1 MSLRADLLEYAD
13 VLEFAGQVLG
23 PCELEQD
30 YSWAHDMSA
39 VLRLRDAR
47 GVTWFAKRHHERVRH
62 EAEVTAYRQWVPAL
76 SGHAPRLH
84 AADDLRSAIIVSAIP
99 GEPVPWPAADPCA
112 LPDTDRL
119 AEQALQREAGV
130 LLRRFHD
137 AQPPLP
143 WDDWGAAKIAEFD
156 GLMPMASQLLGKRD
170 LALARA
176 EVEALSGL
184 PCPGQVPCHRD
195 YTPRNWLVKD
205 GIQYVIDF
213 EHARLDVW
221 LADLARLHLGIW
233 PDRPD
238 LKHSSPAT
246 AASSATPTMPSCK
259 ASPHSPQ
266 PGSSSKPAKSGS
278 PPSKT
283 LSAPRCS
290 GSSQPGPRHCRQ
302 HAPASAGPASAS
314 TRPALMTHPQNRSV

>member
-1 MSLRADLLEYAD
+1 MSLPADLLEYAD
-13 VLEFAGQVLG
+13 LLEFAGQVLG

-30 YSWAHDMSA
+30 HSWAHGMSA

-47 GVTWFAKRHHERVRH
+47 GVTWFAKQHRERDRH

-84 AADDLRSAIIVSAIP
+84 AVDKLRSAIIVSAIP
-99 GEPVPWPAADPCA
+99 GELVPWPAADLRA
-112 LPDTDRL
+112 IPDTDRL
-119 AEQALQREAGV
+119 AEQALHREAGV

-137 AQPPLP
+137 ARPPLP
-143 WDDWGAAKIAEFD
+143 WDDFGAAKIAEFD
-156 GLMPMASQLLGKRD
+156 GLMPMASDLLGNRD
-170 LALARA
+170 LALARS
-176 EVEALSGL
+176 EIERLSGL

-233 PDRPD
+233 PDQPD
-238 LKHSSPAT
+238 LKAAFLAGYGRQLSDTDHAILQGVAALTAT
-246 AASSATPTMPSCK
+246 WLVVK
-259 ASPHSPQ
+259 A
-266 PGSSSKPAKSGS
+266 
-278 PPSKT
+278 
-283 LSAPRCS
+283 REI
-290 GSSQPGPRHCRQ
+290 RQ
-302 HAPASAGPASAS
+302 
-314 TRPALMTHPQNRSV
+314 PALEDAFRAALQRLLPAGA

>member
-1 MSLRADLLEYAD
+1 MSRRADLLEYAD
-13 VLEFAGQVLG
+13 VLEFAQQVLG

-30 YSWAHDMSA
+30 SSWAHGLSA

-47 GVTWFAKRHHERVRH
+47 GVTWFAKRHRERNRH

-76 SGHAPRLH
+76 NGHAPRLH
-84 AADDLRSAIIVSAIP
+84 AADDSRSAIIVSAIP
-99 GEPVPWPAADPCA
+99 GEPVPWPAADLCG

-119 AEQALQREAGV
+119 AEQVLHREAGV

-143 WDDWGAAKIAEFD
+143 WHDWGAAKIAEFD
-156 GLMPMASQLLGKRD
+156 GLTPMAPQLLGKRD

-176 EVEALSGL
+176 EVEALSDL

-205 GIQYVIDF
+205 GVQHVIDF

-221 LADLARLHLGIW
+221 LADLARLQLGIW
-233 PDRPD
+233 PGRPD
-238 LKHSSPAT
+238 LKEAFLAGYGRQLSDTDHAILQGVAALTAT
-246 AASSATPTMPSCK
+246 WLVVK
-259 ASPHSPQ
+259 A
-266 PGSSSKPAKSGS
+266 
-278 PPSKT
+278 
-283 LSAPRCS
+283 REI
-290 GSSQPGPRHCRQ
+290 RQ
-302 HAPASAGPASAS
+302 
-314 TRPALMTHPQNRSV
+314 PALEDAFRTALHRLLPAGA

>member
-30 YSWAHDMSA
+30 YSWAHGMSA

-47 GVTWFAKRHHERVRH
+47 GVTWFAKRHRERDRY

-76 SGHAPRLH
+76 SGHAP
-84 AADDLRSAIIVSAIP
+84 
-99 GEPVPWPAADPCA
+99 
-112 LPDTDRL
+112 
-119 AEQALQREAGV
+119 GV

-156 GLMPMASQLLGKRD
+156 GLMPMASELLGKRD

-176 EVEALSGL
+176 EVETLSGL

-205 GIQYVIDF
+205 GVQYVIDF

-238 LKHSSPAT
+238 LKEAFLVGYGRQLSDTDHAILQGVAALTAT
-246 AASSATPTMPSCK
+246 WLVVK
-259 ASPHSPQ
+259 A
-266 PGSSSKPAKSGS
+266 
-278 PPSKT
+278 
-283 LSAPRCS
+283 REI
-290 GSSQPGPRHCRQ
+290 RQ
-302 HAPASAGPASAS
+302 
-314 TRPALMTHPQNRSV
+314 PALEDAFRAALQRLLRAGA

>member
-30 YSWAHDMSA
+30 YSWAHGMSA

-47 GVTWFAKRHHERVRH
+47 GVSWFAKQHRERDRH
-62 EAEVTAYRQWVPAL
+62 EAEVTAYRQWVLAL

-84 AADDLRSAIIVSAIP
+84 AADDVRSALIVSAIP
-99 GEPVPWPAADPCA
+99 GEPVPWPAADLRA

-137 AQPPLP
+137 AQRPVP
-143 WDDWGAAKIAEFD
+143 WDDWGTAKVAEFD
-156 GLMPMASQLLGKRD
+156 GLIPMASRLLGKRD
-170 LALARA
+170 LALVRA
-176 EVEALSGL
+176 EVATLSGL

-205 GIQYVIDF
+205 GVQYVIDF

-238 LKHSSPAT
+238 LKEAFLAGYGRQLSETDHAILQGVAALTAT
-246 AASSATPTMPSCK
+246 WLIVK
-259 ASPHSPQ
+259 A
-266 PGSSSKPAKSGS
+266 
-278 PPSKT
+278 
-283 LSAPRCS
+283 REI
-290 GSSQPGPRHCRQ
+290 RQ
-302 HAPASAGPASAS
+302 
-314 TRPALMTHPQNRSV
+314 PALEDAFRAALQRLLPAGA

>member
-13 VLEFAGQVLG
+13 VLEFAGHVLG

-30 YSWAHDMSA
+30 YSWAHGMSA

-47 GVTWFAKRHHERVRH
+47 GVAWFAKRHRERDRH

-76 SGHAPRLH
+76 GGHAPRLR
-84 AADDLRSAIIVSAIP
+84 AADDLRSAIIVSAIG
-99 GEPVPWPAADPCA
+99 GEPVPWPAADLCA

-119 AEQALQREAGV
+119 AEQALHREAGM
-130 LLRRFHD
+130 LLRRLHH

-143 WDDWGAAKIAEFD
+143 WDDFGAAKIAEFD
-156 GLMPMASQLLGKRD
+156 SLMPMASQLLGKRD

-176 EVEALSGL
+176 QVETLSGL
-184 PCPGQVPCHRD
+184 PWPGQVPCHRD

-205 GIQYVIDF
+205 GVQYVIDF

-238 LKHSSPAT
+238 LKQAFLAGYGRQLNDTDHAILQGVAALTATWLVVKAREIRQPALEDAFRTALQRLLPAGGPAT
-246 AASSATPTMPSCK
+246 ADSM
-259 ASPHSPQ
+259 
-266 PGSSSKPAKSGS
+266 
-278 PPSKT
+278 
-283 LSAPRCS
+283 R
-290 GSSQPGPRHCRQ
+290 
-302 HAPASAGPASAS
+302 
-314 TRPALMTHPQNRSV
+314 

>member
-1 MSLRADLLEYAD
+1 

-30 YSWAHDMSA
+30 YSWAHGMSA

-47 GVTWFAKRHHERVRH
+47 GVTWFAKRHRERDRY
-62 EAEVTAYRQWVPAL
+62 EAEVSAYRQSVPAL

-99 GEPVPWPAADPCA
+99 GEPVRWPATDHCA
-112 LPDTDRL
+112 LSDTDRL

-130 LLRRFHD
+130 LRRFHD

-143 WDDWGAAKIAEFD
+143 WDHLGAAKIAGFN
-156 GLMPMASQLLGKRD
+156 GLMPMASELLGKRD
-170 LALARA
+170 LALSRA
-176 EVEALSGL
+176 EVETLRGL
-184 PCPGQVPCHRD
+184 PCSGQVPCHRD

-205 GIQYVIDF
+205 GVQSVIDF

-238 LKHSSPAT
+238 LKEAFLVGYGRQLSDTDHAILQPSVVEAAG
-246 AASSATPTMPSCK
+246 AASEA
-259 ASPHSPQ
+259 
-266 PGSSSKPAKSGS
+266 
-278 PPSKT
+278 
-283 LSAPRCS
+283 RC
-290 GSSQPGPRHCRQ
+290 PGPDSQ
-302 HAPASAGPASAS
+302 AVDT
-314 TRPALMTHPQNRSV
+314 TRGAVRR

>member
-1 MSLRADLLEYAD
+1 MSLRADLREYAG

-30 YSWAHDMSA
+30 CSWAHGLSA

-47 GVTWFAKRHHERVRH
+47 GVAWFAKRHCGRDRH
-62 EAEVTAYRQWVPAL
+62 EAEVTAYRRWVPAL
-76 SGHAPRLH
+76 GGHAPRLH
-84 AADDLRSAIIVSAIP
+84 AADGLRSAIIVSAVP
-99 GEPVPWPAADPCA
+99 GEPVPWPAADLGA
-112 LPDTDRL
+112 LPDGNRR

-137 AQPPLP
+137 GQLPLP
-143 WDDWGAAKIAEFD
+143 CDGWGAWVAEFD

-176 EVEALSGL
+176 QVETLSGL
-184 PCPGQVPCHRD
+184 PCPGRVPCHRD
-195 YTPRNWLVKD
+195 YTPRNWLVRD
-205 GIQYVIDF
+205 GVQYVIDF

-238 LKHSSPAT
+238 LKAAFLDGYGRQLSDADHAVLQGVAVLTAT
-246 AASSATPTMPSCK
+246 WLVVK
-259 ASPHSPQ
+259 AREICQ
-266 PGSSSKPAKSGS
+266 
-278 PPSKT
+278 
-283 LSAPRCS
+283 
-290 GSSQPGPRHCRQ
+290 
-302 HAPASAGPASAS
+302 
-314 TRPALMTHPQNRSV
+314 PALEAAFRAALQRLLRAGTRST

>member
-1 MSLRADLLEYAD
+1 MSLRADPLEYAD
-13 VLEFAGQVLG
+13 VLDFAGNMLG

-30 YSWAHDMSA
+30 YSWPHGMSV

-47 GVTWFAKRHHERVRH
+47 GVSWFAKRHRERDRY
-62 EAEVTAYRQWVPAL
+62 EAEVTAYRRWVPAL
-76 SGHAPRLH
+76 AGHSPRLH
-84 AADDLRSAIIVSAIP
+84 AADDLRSAIIVSAVP
-99 GEPVPWPAADPCA
+99 GEPVPWPAADLCTP
-112 LPDTDRL
+112 PDTDPL

-143 WDDWGAAKIAEFD
+143 WDDLGAARLAEFD
-156 GLMPMASQLLGKRD
+156 GFMPMASKLLDRRD
-170 LALARA
+170 LALARMQVA
-176 EVEALSGL
+176 TLSGL

-205 GIQYVIDF
+205 GVQYVIDF

-238 LKHSSPAT
+238 LRQAFLVGYGRQLSDTDHAILQGV
-246 AASSATPTMPSCK
+246 SALTSTWLIVK
-259 ASPHSPQ
+259 AR
-266 PGSSSKPAKSGS
+266 AI
-278 PPSKT
+278 
-283 LSAPRCS
+283 
-290 GSSQPGPRHCRQ
+290 RQ
-302 HAPASAGPASAS
+302 
-314 TRPALMTHPQNRSV
+314 PALEDAFRAALQRLLRAEA

>member
-1 MSLRADLLEYAD
+1 MSLRSDLLEHAE
-13 VLEFAGQVLG
+13 VLDFAGQVLG
-23 PCELEQD
+23 PCELEHD
-30 YSWAHDMSA
+30 YSWAHGMSA

-47 GVTWFAKRHHERVRH
+47 GVTWFAKRHRERDRH

-84 AADDLRSAIIVSAIP
+84 AASDVRSAIIVSAIP
-99 GEPVPWPAADPCA
+99 GEPVPWPAADLCA

-143 WDDWGAAKIAEFD
+143 WDDLGAAKIAEFD
-156 GLMPMASQLLGKRD
+156 GLMPMASELLGKRD

-176 EVEALSGL
+176 KVETLSGL

-195 YTPRNWLVKD
+195 YTPRNWLVND
-205 GIQYVIDF
+205 GVQYVIDF

-238 LKHSSPAT
+238 LKEAFLDGYGRQLSDTDHAILQGVAALTATWLVVKARQIQQPALEDAFR
-246 AASSATPTMPSCK
+246 AAL
-259 ASPHSPQ
+259 Q
-266 PGSSSKPAKSGS
+266 RL
-278 PPSKT
+278 
-283 LSAPRCS
+283 LSAE
-290 GSSQPGPRHCRQ
+290 
-302 HAPASAGPASAS
+302 APAE
-314 TRPALMTHPQNRSV
+314 

>member
-1 MSLRADLLEYAD
+1 
-13 VLEFAGQVLG
+13 
-23 PCELEQD
+23 
-30 YSWAHDMSA
+30 MSA

-119 AEQALQREAGV
+119 AEQALQRAAGV

-205 GIQYVIDF
+205 GVQYVIDF

-238 LKHSSPAT
+238 LKEAFLVGYGRQLSDTDHAILQGVAALTAT
-246 AASSATPTMPSCK
+246 WLVVK
-259 ASPHSPQ
+259 A
-266 PGSSSKPAKSGS
+266 
-278 PPSKT
+278 
-283 LSAPRCS
+283 REI
-290 GSSQPGPRHCRQ
+290 RQ
-302 HAPASAGPASAS
+302 
-314 TRPALMTHPQNRSV
+314 PALEDAFRAALQRLLPAGTRST